1 MENVRYMISD
11 AANIVNVESHVLRY
25 WEEELELMIPR
36 NEMGHRYY
44 TEENIAQF
52 QKIKEWKEQGYQLK
66 AIRMMIHSTQ
76 NQPEPGAH
84 SYSGKETG
92 AYAGSQPE
100 GGYIHPP
107 AEAMPQNRKSQEA
120 GNYVSSQPEGG
131 YIHPSA
137 EAMPQNR
144 KSQEAGSYPLGQP
157 EGGYVHPAAE
167 TGNYKGGQ
175 AENGQAQYAGRPKA
189 EAGSYPS
196 GQAQYIAHPA
206 MEAGGFAN
214 NQPGG
219 NNVIQMNREY
229 MEIPPKAAEGRQMA
243 ERQNHVS
250 NTVKLEQFQSMMLT
264 IVKQAVEENNHALG
278 KEVGT
283 QVGEKVLKEMNYLM
297 REQDEAEE
305 ERFRKLDEAIRS
317 TRKAKR
323 FRKEKK
329 AKKEKDPSKLVGK
342 EKGLNPNLTV

>member
-25 WEEELELMIPR
+25 WEEELELLIPR

-84 SYSGKETG
+84 G
-92 AYAGSQPE
+92 YAGAEAYGGSQAE
-100 GGYIHPP
+100 GGYLP
-107 AEAMPQNRKSQEA
+107 AAESMPQSRQSQENASYA
-120 GNYVSSQPEGG
+120 GGQAEGGYLHPAAESMPQSRKPQENASYVSS
-131 YIHPSA
+131 
-137 EAMPQNR
+137 
-144 KSQEAGSYPLGQP
+144 QP

-167 TGNYKGGQ
+167 AGSYTGSQ
-175 AENGQAQYAGRPKA
+175 PENGQAKYVGRPKA
-189 EAGSYPS
+189 EAGNYPN

-206 MEAGGFAN
+206 METGSFAN

-229 MEIPPKAAEGRQMA
+229 MEMAPKGADGRQMA
-243 ERQNHVS
+243 DRHSPVS

-264 IVKQAVEENNHALG
+264 IVKQAVEENNQALG

-283 QVGEKVLKEMNYLM
+283 QVGDKVLKEMNYLM

-329 AKKEKDPSKLVGK
+329 AKKEKEPAKLAGK
-342 EKGLNPNLTV
+342 EKNLNPNLTV